1 MAKISTYPVV
11 APEGSDIIVGSDTG
25 SSNSTKNFTAQSIA
39 DLYVEVPN
47 TLQQVLDA
55 GNSATQNIIL
65 EGDVELNRLTL
76 LDGPA
81 VTDVGQM
88 GWNSADG
95 TADLRLL
102 GGNVTLQI
110 GQEQV
115 TRVVNKSGVNLT
127 QAEYQAVKILGAQ
140 GSRLSVSRAMA
151 DSDANSA
158 DTLGIVTEN
167 ISDNSQGYVTSSGLV
182 RDINTTGALQGENWM
197 DGDVLYLS
205 PTVMGGITNVKPI
218 APQHTVIVG
227 FVVNSNSNIGSIYVK
242 VDNGYEI
249 DELHNVRIA
258 TATNGQLLRYNSAL
272 SVWENWTSD
281 YIVEGQVGSVG
292 AEPAQAAP
300 APVASVFTNV
310 DPAVILGRPDA
321 WVEINIEGTTYKFPA
336 YS

>member
-25 SSNSTKNFTAQSIA
+25 SNNSTKNFTAQSIA
-39 DLYVEVPN
+39 DLYVQVPS
-47 TLQQVLDA
+47 TLQAVLDA

-88 GWNSADG
+88 GWNPEDG
-95 TADLRLL
+95 TANLRLL
-102 GGNVTLQI
+102 GGNVTLQV

-115 TRVVNKSGVNLT
+115 TRVVNKSGVDLT

-140 GSRLSVSRAMA
+140 GNRLSVARAMA
-151 DSDANSA
+151 DSDANSTN
-158 DTLGIVTEN
+158 TLGLVTEN
-167 ISDNSQGYVTSSGLV
+167 INNNQQGFVTDSGLV
-182 RDINTTGALQGENWM
+182 RDINTTGSLQGEMWM

-205 PTVMGGITNVKPI
+205 PTVMGGITNIKPT
-218 APQHTVIVG
+218 APEHTVTVG
-227 FVVNSNSNIGSIYVK
+227 FVVNSNPNSGSIYVK

-292 AEPAQAAP
+292 VEPSQVAP
-300 APVASVFTNV
+300 TPATSVFTNG
-310 DPAVILGRPDA
+310 DPGIILGQPDA

>member
-25 SSNSTKNFTAQSIA
+25 SSNSTKNFTAQSVA

-47 TLQQVLDA
+47 TLQEVLDA
-55 GNSATQNIIL
+55 GNSATQDIAL
-65 EGDVELNRLTL
+65 DGDMELNRLSF

-81 VTDVGQM
+81 VADVGQM
-88 GWNSADG
+88 AWNSTDG
-95 TADLRLL
+95 TVDLILM

-127 QAEYQAVKILGAQ
+127 QAGYQAVKILGAQ
-140 GSRLSVSRAMA
+140 GNRLSVSRAMA

-167 ISDNSQGYVTSSGLV
+167 ISNNSQGYITSSGLV
-182 RDINTTGALQGENWM
+182 RDINTTGALQGESWM
-197 DGDVLYLS
+197 EGDVLYLS

-227 FVVNSNSNIGSIYVK
+227 FVVNSNPNNGSIYVK

-300 APVASVFTNV
+300 VLVASVFTNG
-310 DPAVILGRPDA
+310 DPAIVLGQPDA